1 MSKIAKISFSLTSLG
16 MPGLTLSQ
24 ISILKTFRY
33 LKIRKRNDGV
43 YDEDIFQKKTLSK
56 VGKLALKNAGFQYKN
71 SSL

>member
-24 ISILKTFRY
+24 ISIPKTFRY

-43 YDEDIFQKKTLSK
+43 YDEDIFQKKTLS
-56 VGKLALKNAGFQYKN
+56 
-71 SSL
+71 

>member
-43 YDEDIFQKKTLSK
+43 YDEDIFQKKTLS
-56 VGKLALKNAGFQYKN
+56 
-71 SSL
+71 